1 MNSPEQ
7 PAPTPQP
14 DDNLVQGV
22 GIGIEGAM
30 LRQID
35 ALAAEER
42 RTRSQMIRFLLE
54 DALKAREE
62 AAQRAAK

>member
-1 MNSPEQ
+1 MTTNDQ
-7 PAPTPQP
+7 TPQP
-14 DDNLVQGV
+14 SHEDNLVQGV

-42 RTRSQMIRFLLE
+42 RTRSQMIRCLLE
-54 DALKAREE
+54 DALKSREKDAQEKARG
-62 AAQRAAK
+62 